1 MIPLYAGVDG
11 EENAVLNSGT
21 ENNWAVNKKAP
32 EEAIKDTLDFMYWM
46 VTYPEASK
54 LLAKTFG
61 SIPYKKAAVPENVFL
76 AKANQLA
83 SEGKYTMIWAF
94 NYVPGVEDWRTNL
107 VKVLNDYS
115 TNNSNENW
123 AAVEKAFVDGW
134 AEQYKIK
141 YGEN

>member
-1 MIPLYAGVDG
+1 M
-11 EENAVLNSGT
+11 T
-21 ENNWAVNKKAP
+21 
-32 EEAIKDTLDFMYWM
+32 
-46 VTYPEASK
+46 
-54 LLAKTFG
+54 
-61 SIPYKKAAVPENVFL
+61 
-76 AKANQLA
+76 
-83 SEGKYTMIWAF
+83 WAF